1 MGGILKKALAGAAGA
16 VEQWAGNMALAT
28 MRSQILSE
36 REARLRQYQTGERL
50 ATQEFQAGQLD
61 KRLEAQRA
69 TQESDLD
76 LKRTSQEET
85 ARHNRAIEATA
96 ARGFDIKESAAE
108 AKANAVKPV
117 KYPQRQ
123 TVLDAQDLI
132 NADAELS
139 KLRDDDRSKLAFN
152 VAARTQK
159 LLAENPGIDA
169 SEAMSMALEE
179 ETQNIIPGEQRSRF
193 GIDLLAR
200 DKPPSYQDRRTAD
213 KSQWLTPVSE
223 RTPQEADTTPP
234 PEALTGLQE
243 GMQRRFAN
251 GQVWTVRNGQ
261 PVRVR

>member
-1 MGGILKKALAGAAGA
+1 MSLLKKAMAGAAGA
-16 VEQWAGNMALAT
+16 TAQWAGNMALAT
-28 MRSQILSE
+28 IRSEIFAE
-36 REARLRQYQTGERL
+36 RDARLQQYQTGERV

-61 KRLEAQRA
+61 KRLEAQQVVR
-69 TQESDLD
+69 ESDLD
-76 LKRTSQEET
+76 FRRTSQEET
-85 ARHNRAIEATA
+85 ARHHGALEATA
-96 ARGFDIKESAAE
+96 ARGLDIRESAVE
-108 AKANAVKPV
+108 TKANAVKPV

-123 TVLDAQDLI
+123 TILDAQDLI
-132 NADAELS
+132 DGDQEFS
-139 KLRDDDRSKLAFN
+139 KLGEDDRRKLSFN

-159 LLAENPGIDA
+159 LLVEKPGTDA
-169 SEAMSMALEE
+169 SEAMSLALEE
-179 ETQNIIPGEQRSRF
+179 ETKNIIPGEQRSRF

-251 GQVWTVRNGQ
+251 GQVWTLRNGQ